1 MSVSSD
7 GVSEGSVGHCSV
19 CGHLTKFV
27 RLPGTIEKYCFEC
40 SADVAAASLLI
51 CEIDAATLA
60 GRDADVLVAEC
71 SEISSRILERAQS
84 AELEF

>member
-1 MSVSSD
+1 MSLEDVGD
-7 GVSEGSVGHCSV
+7 ISVGHCSV
-19 CGHLTKFV
+19 CGHLRELFELSGKTKKFC
-27 RLPGTIEKYCFEC
+27 LEC
-40 SADVAAASLLI
+40 SADVATASLLI

-71 SEISSRILERAQS
+71 SEISVRILERAQS